1 MFVAVNIVLMAAV
14 VVAMVAFLLHA
25 IRSDHRHQ
33 QLQLQAGAS
42 RAEASR
48 ERVRARRA
56 DARRPAQRQPGRL
69 SASRG

>member
-33 QLQLQAGAS
+33 QLQAGAS

-56 DARRPAQRQPGRL
+56 PARRPAQRQPGRL